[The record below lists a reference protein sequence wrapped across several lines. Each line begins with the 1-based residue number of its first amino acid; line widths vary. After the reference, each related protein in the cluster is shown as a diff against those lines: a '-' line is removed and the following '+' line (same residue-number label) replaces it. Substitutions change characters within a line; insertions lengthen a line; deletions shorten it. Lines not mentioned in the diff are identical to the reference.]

1 MMTEKTFAVEIV
13 DDTSRRDCDADCG
26 TDWSSPEM
34 IALAEEQVE
43 RRFGGAATVEYRDL
57 AGDELDTGQIEMK
70 RNIREQGL
78 SVPLLLVNGRLR
90 IAGLFDIRR
99 IVDAIEAEMEIGQ

>member
-1 MMTEKTFAVEIV
+1 MTDKTFAVEII
-13 DDTSRRDCDADCG
+13 DDTTRRDCDADCG

-34 IALAEEQVE
+34 VALAGEQVQQ
-43 RRFGGAATVEYRDL
+43 RFGAAATVEYRDL
-57 AGDELDTGQIEMK
+57 AQGELDAGHLEMK
-70 RNIREQGL
+70 RNIRQQGL

-90 IAGLFDIRR
+90 IAGQFDIRR

>member
-1 MMTEKTFAVEIV
+1 MPERTFAVEIV

-34 IALAEEQVE
+34 FDLVGRQVE
-43 RRFGGAATVEYRDL
+43 QRFGGAATVEYRDL
-57 AGDELDTGQIEMK
+57 AGGELDAGQQEIK
-70 RNIREQGL
+70 RNIRQQGL

-90 IAGLFDIRR
+90 VAGQFDVRQ
-99 IVDAIEAEMEIGQ
+99 IVDAVEAEMEISQ

>member
-1 MMTEKTFAVEIV
+1 MTEKTFTVEIV

-34 IALAEEQVE
+34 LTLAGKQVE
-43 RRFGGAATVEYRDL
+43 QRFGAAVTVEYRDL
-57 AGDELDTGQIEMK
+57 AQGDLDSGQLEMK
-70 RNIREQGL
+70 RDIRQQSL
-78 SVPLLLVNGRLR
+78 SVPLLLINGHLR
-90 IAGLFDIRR
+90 VAGKFDARR

>member
-1 MMTEKTFAVEIV
+1 MIEKTFIVEII

-34 IALAEEQVE
+34 VALAGKQVE
-43 RRFGGAATVEYRDL
+43 QRFSGAATVEYCDL
-57 AGDELDTGQIEMK
+57 FRRELDAGQLDMK

-78 SVPLLLVNGRLR
+78 SVPLLLINGHLR
-90 IAGLFDIRR
+90 VAGQFDIRR

>member
-1 MMTEKTFAVEIV
+1 MTDTFAVEIV

-34 IALAEEQVE
+34 VALAGQQVGQ
-43 RRFGGAATVEYRDL
+43 RFGAAATVEYRDL
-57 AGDELDTGQIEMK
+57 AGDDLDAGQLEMK
-70 RNIREQGL
+70 RNIRQQGL
-78 SVPLLLVNGRLR
+78 SVPLLLVNGHLR
-90 IAGLFDIRR
+90 VAGQFDIRR

>member
-1 MMTEKTFAVEIV
+1 MTGKTFNVEIV

-34 IALAEEQVE
+34 VALAGQQVE
-43 RRFGGAATVEYRDL
+43 QRFGGAASIEYRDL
-57 AGDELDTGQIEMK
+57 SQGQLDAGQLEMK

-78 SVPLLLVNGRLR
+78 SVPLLLVNGHLR
-90 IAGLFDIRR
+90 VAGKFDIRR

>member
-1 MMTEKTFAVEIV
+1 MTEKTFAVEIV

-34 IALAEEQVE
+34 VVLAGKQVE
-43 RRFGGAATVEYRDL
+43 QRFGGAATVEYRDL
-57 AGDELDTGQIEMK
+57 ACGELDAGQLEMK
-70 RNIREQGL
+70 RHIRQQGL

-90 IAGLFDIRR
+90 VAGQFDIRR
-99 IVDAIEAEMEIGQ
+99 IVDAIEVEMEIGQ

>member
-1 MMTEKTFAVEIV
+1 MTDTFAVEII

-34 IALAEEQVE
+34 VALAGQQVGQH
-43 RRFGGAATVEYRDL
+43 FGAAATVEYRDL
-57 AGDELDTGQIEMK
+57 TGDDLDAGQLEMK
-70 RNIREQGL
+70 RNIRQQGL
-78 SVPLLLVNGRLR
+78 SVPLLLVNGHLR
-90 IAGLFDIRR
+90 VAGQFDIRR

>member
-1 MMTEKTFAVEIV
+1 MMTQRTFTVEIV

-34 IALAEEQVE
+34 VDLAGQQVE
-43 RRFGGAATVEYRDL
+43 QRFGGAATVQYRDL
-57 AGDELDTGQIEMK
+57 AADELDAGQQEMK
-70 RNIREQGL
+70 QNIRQQGL

-90 IAGLFDIRR
+90 VAGLFDIRR
-99 IVDAIEAEMEIGQ
+99 IVDVIEAEMEIGQ